1 MEEKKNHYDDQAEDG
16 SLHAVANGIGTEGG
30 ANRTL
35 FKVFDGSR
43 ERAGAKNQREIVSL
57 FLPEVSL
64 DKTGIFNAILDDG
77 RGIDAVLEDNGH
89 LAADVLFREG
99 AEAARGVRG
108 KREID
113 LPLPGHLR
121 IAVFL
126 GAAQVATGD
135 DRGAV
140 EQIPILRR

>member
-1 MEEKKNHYDDQAEDG
+1 M
-16 SLHAVANGIGTEGG
+16 ANGIGAEGG
-30 ANRTL
+30 ANGTL
-35 FKVFDGSR
+35 LEILDGSR
-43 ERAGAKNQREIVSL
+43 ERAGAKDKREIVGF
-57 FLPEVSL
+57 FLSEVSF
-64 DKTGIFNAILDDG
+64 DEAGIFNAILDDR
-77 RGIDAVLEDNGH
+77 RGIDAMFEDDGH

-126 GAAQVATGD
+126 GAAQVATRD

-140 EQIPILRR
+140 EQIPILPRGGTGGASG